1 MTDTVELEIVEAEPA
16 GTVLLIASTDGI
28 RQMSPEESEETIKL
42 NEQFAAEFAL
52 IEYQFQRASE
62 YPPMTD
68 YLDGIVKGDAV
79 QVQKYID
86 DCLAVKLK
94 YPKPEAS

>member
-1 MTDTVELEIVEAEPA
+1 MTDIVELETVEAEPT
-16 GTVLLIASTDGI
+16 GTLLLIATPDGI
-28 RQMSPEESEETIKL
+28 IEMSPEESEEIIKR

-52 IEYQFQRASE
+52 IKYQHLRADE
-62 YPPMTD
+62 YPPMAD

-94 YPKPEAS
+94 YPKPEAP